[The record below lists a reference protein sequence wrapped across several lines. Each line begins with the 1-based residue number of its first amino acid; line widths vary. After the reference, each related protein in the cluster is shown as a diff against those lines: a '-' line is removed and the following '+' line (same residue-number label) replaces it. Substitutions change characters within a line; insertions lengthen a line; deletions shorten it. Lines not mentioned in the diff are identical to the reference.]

1 MLLMNTPEKKTKRVP
16 AMASKRPKKKR
27 SNIPEYKHK
36 ERNLNKFLTM
46 SMPLLISNLSDD
58 YEMKDIKLNIPGD
71 KFKQIASLVNQD
83 MENFITIGDIKNQVL
98 DNLEIVTSDSVNE
111 HKNMLLC
118 SQITAHTHPN
128 KVREFNP
135 PSSFDIHSSIA
146 TFKRCVLN
154 KSTNLILTHMVFTT
168 EGVYTYTISP
178 MLFGMSTN
186 NLDWSYHENFQF
198 LDWLSGGNPSN
209 KAFINFKTF
218 QKYCKEFYIDVKF
231 FNYNTDVI
239 QGGFECNISVLS
251 LKTKTTTAML
261 M

>member
-1 MLLMNTPEKKTKRVP
+1 MLLMNTPEKKIRHAP
-16 AMASKRPKKKR
+16 AMASKKPKKKK
-27 SNIPEYKHK
+27 SNTPEYKRK
-36 ERNLNKFLTM
+36 ERNLNTFLTR

-58 YEMKDIKLNIPGD
+58 YEMKVITLTIPGE
-71 KFKQIASLVNQD
+71 KFKQMASLVNQD
-83 MENFITIGDIKNQVL
+83 MENFITICDIKNKVL
-98 DNLEIVTSDSVNE
+98 DDLEIVTSESVNE

-146 TFKRCVLN
+146 TFKRCVSN
-154 KSTNLILTHMVFTT
+154 KSNNLILTHLVFTT

-178 MLFGMSTN
+178 LLFGMSTK
-186 NLDWSYHENFQF
+186 NLDWSYHDSFQF

-218 QKYCKEFYIDVKF
+218 QNYCKEFYIDVKF

-239 QGGFECNISVLS
+239 QLGFKFKISVLS
-251 LKTKTTTAML
+251 LKTTPTAML
-261 M
+261 L